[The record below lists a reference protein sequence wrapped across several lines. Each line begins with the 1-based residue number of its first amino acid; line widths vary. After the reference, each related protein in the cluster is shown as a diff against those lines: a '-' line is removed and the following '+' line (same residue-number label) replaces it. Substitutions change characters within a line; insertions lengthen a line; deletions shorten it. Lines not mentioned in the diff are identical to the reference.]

1 MGEASG
7 QAPRIEKGRSA
18 AWATLLFA
26 PFLMWVTPVHAE
38 QPASHHPAAAASGK
52 AAVVPMPRPRP
63 ETTALPPQ
71 SAEPQKA
78 ESAPAGLSPCQTRL
92 DAGLAITKPS
102 PPITGPGACHAED
115 VVQLIAIITT
125 EGTKIKLSPPATL
138 RCEMAEAL
146 ARWVREQAEPRVR
159 PFGAPKELLV
169 AASFSCRG
177 RNNVSGAKLSEHGL
191 ANAID
196 LRGFML
202 ADGKSII
209 LTDANA
215 DKNLR
220 GQLRDTACGEFT
232 TVLGPG
238 SDGYHEE
245 HIHLD
250 HIQRRSGYRMCQ
262 WAVRVP
268 GEAPAARASAESEKA
283 TSKAAKKA
291 AEPSVPIAHADGG
304 APNAVAAPPLPIA
317 RPSTMPRAAR
327 SASCGEGRA
336 CPRSASPRRERA
348 HRRARARR
356 SVDPLA
362 IFHW

>member
-1 MGEASG
+1 MTAVPPPS
-7 QAPRIEKGRSA
+7 ATPEKADYS
-18 AWATLLFA
+18 
-26 PFLMWVTPVHAE
+26 P
-38 QPASHHPAAAASGK
+38 
-52 AAVVPMPRPRP
+52 
-63 ETTALPPQ
+63 
-71 SAEPQKA
+71 
-78 ESAPAGLSPCQTRL
+78 APAGSSACQKRL
-92 DAGLAITKPS
+92 DAGLAITKPL

-115 VVQLIAIITT
+115 VVQLAAIITT
-125 EGTKIKLSPPATL
+125 DGAKIKLSPPATL
-138 RCEMAEAL
+138 RCEMAEAV

-159 PFGAPKELLV
+159 SFGAPEELLV

-177 RNNVSGAKLSEHGL
+177 RNNVTGAKLSEHGL

-196 LRGFML
+196 LRGFTL
-202 ADGKSII
+202 ANGKSIV
-209 LTDANA
+209 LTDASA

-220 GQLRDTACGEFT
+220 EQLRDTACGEFT

-268 GEAPAARASAESEKA
+268 GEAPAVSVSTKQEKD
-283 TSKAAKKA
+283 TPKPTKKD
-291 AEPSVPIAHADGG
+291 AEPSAPVAHTDGG
-304 APNAVAAPPLPIA
+304 ASKVVASPPFPVA
-317 RPSTMPRAAR
+317 RPSTTSRAAR

-362 IFHW
+362 IFRW